1 MLPHLGG
8 GVALLSTLD
17 NSGSNAMSNFRQQL
31 FHQFASQGL
40 ATSIDA
46 FKTQYQPKKE
56 NRFNLDGITYEIG
69 PARLNG
75 DSVTFEISSKIPQD
89 ELDDREDFASY
100 FSAIQDFLQHDAK
113 QPTAADME
121 NIIQEVGGE
130 ETKERDYVRLRYSY
144 VFNEMYSDVAIAAE
158 IARVQQDPTAH
169 PVPDI
174 ANVNTLAGRVVL
186 LCVEDFMQQ
195 EATARMQR
203 LIEANQ
209 EVRQTFGKHLAAKA
223 GVADEA

>member
-1 MLPHLGG
+1 
-8 GVALLSTLD
+8 
-17 NSGSNAMSNFRQQL
+17 MSNFRQQL

-40 ATSIDA
+40 VTSIEA

-56 NRFNLDGITYEIG
+56 NRFNVDGITYEIG
-69 PARLNG
+69 PARLDG
-75 DSVTFEISSKIPQD
+75 DSLTFEISSKIPQD

-100 FSAIQDFLQHDAK
+100 FSAMQDFLKHDAK
-113 QPTAADME
+113 QPTASDME
-121 NIIQEVGGE
+121 SIVQEVGGD

-144 VFNEMYSDVAIAAE
+144 VFNELYSNAAVAAA
-158 IARVQQDPTAH
+158 IARVQQDPTAR

-195 EATARMQR
+195 EATTRMQR

-209 EVRQTFGKHLAAKA
+209 EVRQTFGKQLAAKA

>member
-1 MLPHLGG
+1 
-8 GVALLSTLD
+8 
-17 NSGSNAMSNFRQQL
+17 MSNFRQQL

-40 ATSIDA
+40 TTSIET
-46 FKTQYQPKKE
+46 FKAQHQPKKE
-56 NRFNLDGITYEIG
+56 NRFNVDGITYEIG
-69 PARLNG
+69 PARLDG
-75 DSVTFEISSKIPQD
+75 DSITFEISSKIPQD

-100 FSAIQDFLQHDAK
+100 FSAIQNFLKHDTK
-113 QPTAADME
+113 QPTAVDME

-130 ETKERDYVRLRYSY
+130 ETKERDYVRLRYNY
-144 VFNEMYSDVAIAAE
+144 LFNEMYSDAAVAAE
-158 IARVQQDPTAH
+158 IARVQQDPAAH

-195 EATARMQR
+195 EATTRMQR

-223 GVADEA
+223 SVADGA

>member
-1 MLPHLGG
+1 
-8 GVALLSTLD
+8 
-17 NSGSNAMSNFRQQL
+17 MSNFRQQL

-40 ATSIDA
+40 ATSIET
-46 FKTQYQPKKE
+46 FKTQHQQKKE
-56 NRFNLDGITYEIG
+56 NRFNVDGITYEIG
-69 PARLNG
+69 PARLDG
-75 DSVTFEISSKIPQD
+75 DSITFEISSKIPQD
-89 ELDDREDFASY
+89 ELDDREDFASF
-100 FSAIQDFLQHDAK
+100 FSAIQDFLKHDAK
-113 QPTAADME
+113 QPAAIDME
-121 NIIQEVGGE
+121 NIVQEVGGD
-130 ETKERDYVRLRYSY
+130 ETKERDYVRLRYNYLFS
-144 VFNEMYSDVAIAAE
+144 EMYSDAAVATTM
-158 IARVQQDPTAH
+158 ARCQQDPGAH

-186 LCVEDFMQQ
+186 MCVQDFMQQ

>member
-1 MLPHLGG
+1 
-8 GVALLSTLD
+8 
-17 NSGSNAMSNFRQQL
+17 MSNFRQQL

-40 ATSIDA
+40 VVSIDA

-56 NRFNLDGITYEIG
+56 NRFNIDGITYEIG
-69 PARLNG
+69 PARLDG

-89 ELDDREDFASY
+89 ELDEREDFASY
-100 FSAIQDFLQHDAK
+100 FSAIQDFLKHDAR
-113 QPTAADME
+113 QPIAIDME
-121 NIIQEVGGE
+121 SIVQEMGGE
-130 ETKERDYVRLRYSY
+130 ETKERDYVRLRYTYLFS
-144 VFNEMYSDVAIAAE
+144 EMYSDVAVGAVM
-158 IARVQQDPTAH
+158 ARFQQDPAAY

-186 LCVEDFMQQ
+186 VCVKDFMQQ
-195 EATARMQR
+195 EATTRMQR

>member
-1 MLPHLGG
+1 
-8 GVALLSTLD
+8 
-17 NSGSNAMSNFRQQL
+17 MSNFRQQL

-40 ATSIDA
+40 VTSIEA

-56 NRFNLDGITYEIG
+56 NRFNVDGITYEIG
-69 PARLNG
+69 PARLDG
-75 DSVTFEISSKIPQD
+75 DSLTFEISSKIPQD

-100 FSAIQDFLQHDAK
+100 FSAIQDFLKHDAK
-113 QPTAADME
+113 QPTVIDME
-121 NIIQEVGGE
+121 SIVQEVGGD

-144 VFNEMYSDVAIAAE
+144 VFNELYSNAAVAAA
-158 IARVQQDPTAH
+158 IARVQQDPTAR

-195 EATARMQR
+195 EATTRMQR

-209 EVRQTFGKHLAAKA
+209 EVRQTFGKQLPAKA
-223 GVADEA
+223 GVADQA

>member
-1 MLPHLGG
+1 
-8 GVALLSTLD
+8 
-17 NSGSNAMSNFRQQL
+17 MSNFRQQL

-40 ATSIDA
+40 VTSIEA

-56 NRFNLDGITYEIG
+56 NRFNVDGITYEIG
-69 PARLNG
+69 PARLDG
-75 DSVTFEISSKIPQD
+75 DSLTFEISSKIPQD

-100 FSAIQDFLQHDAK
+100 FSAIQDFLKHDAK
-113 QPTAADME
+113 QPNAIDME
-121 NIIQEVGGE
+121 NIVQEVGGD

-144 VFNEMYSDVAIAAE
+144 VFNEMYSDAAVAAA
-158 IARVQQDPTAH
+158 IARVQQDPTAR

-174 ANVNTLAGRVVL
+174 TNVNTLAGRVVL

-195 EATARMQR
+195 EATTRMQR

-209 EVRQTFGKHLAAKA
+209 EVRQTFGKQLAAKA
-223 GVADEA
+223 GVADEV

>member
-1 MLPHLGG
+1 
-8 GVALLSTLD
+8 
-17 NSGSNAMSNFRQQL
+17 MSNFRQQL

-40 ATSIDA
+40 TTSIEA

-56 NRFNLDGITYEIG
+56 NRFNVDGITYEIG
-69 PARLNG
+69 PARLDG
-75 DSVTFEISSKIPQD
+75 ESITFEISSKIPQD
-89 ELDDREDFASY
+89 ELDDREDFSSY
-100 FSAIQDFLQHDAK
+100 FSAIQDCLKHDTK
-113 QPTAADME
+113 QPTAVDME

-144 VFNEMYSDVAIAAE
+144 AFNEMYNDTDVAAA
-158 IARVQQDPTAH
+158 IARIQQDPMAH

-174 ANVNTLAGRVVL
+174 ANVTTLAGRVVL

-195 EATARMQR
+195 EATRRMQR

-209 EVRQTFGKHLAAKA
+209 EVRQAFGKQLTAQA
-223 GVADEA
+223 GVTDEV